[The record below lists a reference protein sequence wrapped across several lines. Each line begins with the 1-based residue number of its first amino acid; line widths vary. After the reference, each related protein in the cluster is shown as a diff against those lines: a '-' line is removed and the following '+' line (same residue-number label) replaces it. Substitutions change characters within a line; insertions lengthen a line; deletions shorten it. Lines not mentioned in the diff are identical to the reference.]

1 MGDTVASPRGLSGLQ
16 TLLANE
22 TANEER
28 SSGENQPPG
37 QRNAIGFWHSDG
49 SVKSI
54 WHSFGT
60 VRGEIGQMEQ
70 QFCWEVLYNLYVL
83 HVGA

>member
-1 MGDTVASPRGLSGLQ
+1 MLKFKMQRP
-16 TLLANE
+16 LLIE
-22 TANEER
+22 PTR
-28 SSGENQPPG
+28 KHQPPR
-37 QRNAIGFWHSDG
+37 QRNAVGFWHSDG

-60 VRGEIGQMEQ
+60 VRGEIGQMER
-70 QFCWEVLYNLYVL
+70 QFCREVLYNLYVL